1 MQVRVPAVQ
10 VVMKTVEVPQVPF
23 IDRRDA
29 IQSVPQELNSRC
41 NTEEIKDVTVPSVVR
56 EVFEVVR
63 HIPHEQCL
71 HRTVGKVD
79 SVCHELSRTLKDT
92 DFISGA
98 QDICMSA

>member
-23 IDRRDA
+23 IDRREA

-63 HIPHEQCL
+63 HSTLAVFASNSWKSRQC
-71 HRTVGKVD
+71 V
-79 SVCHELSRTLKDT
+79 S
-92 DFISGA
+92 
-98 QDICMSA
+98 